1 MVVSHVGIGV
11 TLILNCCSIFTRV
24 AVSQTPSNMIS
35 TLTSTWSDLRSMNF
49 RQLVLQLISLG
60 LIVTSALV
68 IWKSLMI
75 ITGSDS
81 PVVVVLSGSM
91 EPAFYRGDIL
101 FLHLARRSTMLGEIV
116 VFNIKGREIPIVHRT
131 IRAHARWDDGR
142 QEILTKGD
150 NNYSDDTVLYV
161 SGQDWL
167 QEDHIMGRAIGFL
180 PYVGRI
186 TIVMNDYPY
195 IKYGVIGFLGLLV
208 MTSRE

>member
-1 MVVSHVGIGV
+1 M
-11 TLILNCCSIFTRV
+11 TLILNWCSIFTRV

-49 RQLVLQLISLG
+49 RQLVLQLIGLG

-91 EPAFYRGDIL
+91 EPAFCRGDIL

-116 VFNIKGREIPIVHRT
+116 VFNIKGAEIRSYIEQLGHMRVGMTGDKRSSRKATT
-131 IRAHARWDDGR
+131 ITVMTPSCMSRAR
-142 QEILTKGD
+142 
-150 NNYSDDTVLYV
+150 
-161 SGQDWL
+161 
-167 QEDHIMGRAIGFL
+167 IGFRKITSW
-180 PYVGRI
+180 VGPLDFSR
-186 TIVMNDYPY
+186 
-195 IKYGVIGFLGLLV
+195 
-208 MTSRE
+208 TSGG